1 MRDCIIIPLKRI
13 DSAKSRL
20 SSYLNPI
27 QRREFSLLMLSD
39 VLDAC
44 IDSSFSKIFLVT
56 QEKIDILSYKEKI
69 EQIIDD
75 SELNIALKNT
85 IDKVKRLGYEYFL
98 IIPSDIPLIEKEDLG
113 ILKKLISKYDLIISP
128 SFDSGTNALFMK
140 KDKEIELEYGEGKN
154 SFLRHLEHA
163 QSKNLNVYIFSNE
176 RISLDIDD
184 HVRMKYLA
192 KLDINKK
199 SILYIKKI
207 YEENRN
213 IRN

>member
-1 MRDCIIIPLKRI
+1 MKDCIIIPLKRI

-20 SSYLNPI
+20 SNYLNPI
-27 QRREFSLLMLSD
+27 QRKEFSLSMLSD
-39 VLDAC
+39 VLEAC
-44 IDSSFSKIFLVT
+44 ISSSFYKIFLVT
-56 QEKIDILSYKEKI
+56 QEKIDLIHEEKI
-69 EQIIDD
+69 EQIIDN
-75 SELNIALKNT
+75 SELNLALKNA
-85 IDKVKRLGYEYFL
+85 IDKVKNLGYECYL
-98 IIPSDIPLIEKEDLG
+98 IIPSDIPLIEKEDLDT
-113 ILKKLISKYDLIISP
+113 LKKLINEYDLIISP

-140 KDKEIELEYGEGKN
+140 KDKEIELEYGEGRN

-163 QSKNLNVYIFSNE
+163 QRRNLNVYIYSNE

-184 HVRMKYLA
+184 YARMKYLA

-199 SILYIKKI
+199 SVLYIKKI